1 MGSARYTP
9 IFPYVYKEWVFI
21 LFLLRFLFC
30 FVWCQGLKPEPQACQ
45 PQATMQTNLVSCLC
59 VPSAEITSI
68 YHNAWLDILFSR
80 HSWHH
85 SWSILLAWVL
95 QAAPLV
101 ALLSWLLSS
110 WTSHK
115 ALCSLGVLST
125 LRLWS
130 DYSICFIYRG
140 LWNAWLNNFKIFKW
154 NIISFEVCK
163 LLVLNVCWT
172 TPTTVVSFKA
182 SL

>member
-1 MGSARYTP
+1 MYIKSGFSFCFY
-9 IFPYVYKEWVFI
+9 
-21 LFLLRFLFC
+21 LGFC
-30 FVWCQGLKPEPQACQ
+30 FVSCGARDWNQSLKHASHKPLCRPAQAF
-45 PQATMQTNLVSCLC
+45 CLC
-59 VPSAEITSI
+59 VPSAEITRI

-80 HSWHH
+80 HSWHQ

-125 LRLWS
+125 LHLWS
-130 DYSICFIYRG
+130 DYCICFIYRG
-140 LWNAWLNNFKIFKW
+140 LWNAWLNNFKMFKW

-172 TPTTVVSFKA
+172 TPTTTVSFKA
-182 SL
+182 SLSPAKEAYTH